1 MGIMDKIGHAANQG
15 VPLVGVRTADQNG
28 AKSAIGAGFA
38 SAKWAVV
45 AWDSARGALP
55 GNTLGEGALAALV
68 QGLDDPSETLDPV
81 VTLGAA
87 LRGLPERSALV
98 MSGAHRL
105 LDPASHATGRIAQA
119 ILNLR
124 DSFAQ
129 TGRMLVLVGPSI
141 PSLPELGSDLY
152 LVDDPLPDEA
162 SRELL
167 VEDIAEA
174 AGIKL
179 SEPQKKAAA
188 RSVCGL
194 SGFAAQQAAALAARV
209 GECIH
214 MPTLQSQWIEGINAT
229 TGLSVDVSG
238 RTLDDVAG
246 LDAFKRFAKAIAAG
260 KSAPDTIVRLD
271 EIEKALGGATGPVGD
286 SSGVSQGILGALL
299 TWMEEHDATGI
310 IAVGPPG
317 AGKSLCSIATGA
329 ACNAPTVALDVGALK
344 GSLVGQSEEQARAA
358 LRTLESFAGRTFWIA
373 TCNSIAAIPPE
384 LRRRFRFGV
393 WFFDLPNAEERAALW
408 QMYVQRCGV
417 ANDLPEN
424 DRGWSGAEIRNCCE
438 MARDLSITPRE
449 AAAWVVPAAVSSS
462 DAIEALRQSAAGKYL
477 SASEPGPYVYRGPI
491 ASAPAGAAPAKGGRQ
506 MGGFGGAS

>member
-38 SAKWAVV
+38 SAKWGVV
-45 AWDSARGALP
+45 AWDMARGALP

-119 ILNLR
+119 VLNLR
-124 DSFAQ
+124 DAFAQ
-129 TGRMLVLVGPSI
+129 TSRMLVLVGPSI
-141 PSLPELGSDLY
+141 PSLPELGSDVY
-152 LVDDPLPDEA
+152 LIDEPLPDEA
-162 SRELL
+162 AREAIVGEISDAAD
-167 VEDIAEA
+167 VELDA
-174 AGIKL
+174 ATK
-179 SEPQKKAAA
+179 QAAV
-188 RSVCGL
+188 RSTRGL
-194 SGFAAQQAAALAARV
+194 SAFAAQQVVALSAHV
-209 GECIH
+209 GERLDLAS
-214 MPTLQSQWIEGINAT
+214 LQSQWIEVISAVP
-229 TGLSVDVSG
+229 GLSVDISG
-238 RTLDDVAG
+238 KTLSDVAG
-246 LDAFKRFAKAIAAG
+246 LSAYKAFAQAYAKG
-260 KSAPDTIVRLD
+260 KNPADTVIQL
-271 EIEKALGGATGPVGD
+271 EEAEKAFSGATGPVGD
-286 SSGVSQGILGALL
+286 SSGVTQGIMGQLL
-299 TWMEEHDATGI
+299 TWMEEKNATGI

-317 AGKSLCSIATGA
+317 SGKSLCSVATGA
-329 ACNAPTVALDVGALK
+329 ACGAPTVRFDVGALK
-344 GSLVGQSEEQARAA
+344 GSLVGQSEEQARNA
-358 LRTLESFAGRTFWIA
+358 LRTLDSFAGRTFWIA
-373 TCNSIAAIPPE
+373 TCNSLAAIPPE
-384 LRRRFRFGV
+384 FRRRFRFGV
-393 WFFDLPNAEERAALW
+393 WFFDLPSAEERAALW
-408 QMYVQRCGV
+408 SMYTARCGV

-491 ASAPAGAAPAKGGRQ
+491 ASAPTGAAPAKGGRQ